1 MGSKAQFPYL
11 VDRTEM
17 FESVD
22 MRDYLEEASAVGW
35 PRRSVVH
42 FRLQKTPIGA
52 KYRLVTPPTT
62 EVQSHG
68 LPKTRIQTPI

>member
-1 MGSKAQFPYL
+1 MGGKAQFPYL

-35 PRRSVVH
+35 PRRSAVH
-42 FRLQKTPIGA
+42 FPLA
-52 KYRLVTPPTT
+52 KSTHRR
-62 EVQSHG
+62 
-68 LPKTRIQTPI
+68 KI